1 MLSQHLLVCPMK
13 IISIQII
20 FLLFLLNCK
29 SQIKE
34 KDSDS
39 ILFNKY
45 IKTILEDSTNQ
56 WKEYPK
62 PPPLT
67 DDVLIGLKK
76 ELKNDST
83 RYYFEQLSPANFKSH
98 QNYENALS
106 FFEKHQNSYSILALT
121 AHWNPDARISALKS
135 LNFLIKLR
143 PLICATKEGFKQLKR
158 DDQVEIKFLLYL
170 LQSNP
175 LFINGSE
182 NATIHSVYLSNI
194 LCNLDLLTNENIV
207 AGKNFNNWYK
217 NDLQFESAVL
227 QWKKHLKKE
236 E

>member
-1 MLSQHLLVCPMK
+1 MK
-13 IISIQII
+13 IISIPII
-20 FLLFLLNCK
+20 FFLFLQTCI
-29 SQIKE
+29 SQVIE
-34 KDSDS
+34 IDPGF

-67 DDVLIGLKK
+67 EDVLTGLKD

-83 RYYFEQLSPANFKSH
+83 KYYFESLSPANFKSH
-98 QNYENALS
+98 QNYKNALS
-106 FFEKHQNSYSILALT
+106 FFENHQNSYSILALT

-143 PLICATKEGFKQLKR
+143 PLICATKERFKQLKH
-158 DDQVEIKFLLYL
+158 DDQVAIKFLLYL
-170 LQSNP
+170 LESNP

-182 NATIHSVYLSNI
+182 NATIHGIYISNI
-194 LCNLDLLTNENIV
+194 LWDLDLLTTEKIV
-207 AGKNFNNWYK
+207 DGKNINDWYK
-217 NDLQFESAVL
+217 NDLQFESSVL
-227 QWKKHLKKE
+227 KWKNHLIKE
-236 E
+236 K